1 MKGYKSY
8 EGERS
13 REPPVFFCVLLM
25 QYNYSYIALKPVFV
39 YPLAQTGEET
49 RGPQLLTPRL
59 F

>member
-1 MKGYKSY
+1 
-8 EGERS
+8 
-13 REPPVFFCVLLM
+13 M
-25 QYNYSYIALKPVFV
+25 QYNDSYIALRRVLV